1 MNHSL
6 NRRTW
11 LARTAA
17 SLLSLTVALAIGS
30 QSAQAKP
37 RPSDISNIVP
47 TINSLSVQNGQ
58 LVASGT
64 AAVTVKGQ
72 TTTTPF
78 TAPVNIA
85 LAEDQSAATDCPV
98 LDLTL
103 APLHL
108 DVLGLVVDTSPIC
121 LKIVAHHGEG
131 LLGDLLC
138 SVANLLNGGLSL
150 DQILSG
156 LGLVDPLTG
165 TTLLPGLTAVDLS
178 GLLDGVT
185 GLLNNVLGNLLGA
198 VLADILNVDVQHV
211 CSILHLELGPLD
223 LNLLGLEVM
232 LDDCNGGP
240 VLVDITAE
248 TGRGNLLGNLLCGLL
263 DGGGIDLGTTL
274 GSILD
279 SLLGAIRQ

>member
-1 MNHSL
+1 MKSSL
-6 NRRTW
+6 NRRSW

-17 SLLSLTVALAIGS
+17 TLLSLTVAFAIGS
-30 QSAQAKP
+30 PSAQAKP

-47 TINSLSVQNGQ
+47 TIESISVQNGQ

-64 AAVTVKGQ
+64 ATATVKGE
-72 TTTTPF
+72 TYTSPF
-78 TAPVNIA
+78 TAPVTIA

-108 DVLGLVVDTSPIC
+108 DILGLVVDTSPIC
-121 LKIVAHHGEG
+121 LNIVAHHGEG

-156 LGLVDPLTG
+156 LAVVDPITG
-165 TTLLPGLTAVDLS
+165 TTTLPGLTAVDLN
-178 GLLDGVT
+178 GLLTGVT
-185 GLLNNVLGNLLGA
+185 DLLNGVLGNLLGS
-198 VLADILNVDVQHV
+198 VVADILDVDVKHV

-223 LNLLGLEVM
+223 LNLLGLEVA
-232 LDDCNGGP
+232 LDDCNDGP
-240 VLVDITAE
+240 VVVDITAE
-248 TGRGNLLGNLLCGLL
+248 TGKGNLLGNLLCGLL
-263 DGGGIDLGTTL
+263 DGGGINLGSTL